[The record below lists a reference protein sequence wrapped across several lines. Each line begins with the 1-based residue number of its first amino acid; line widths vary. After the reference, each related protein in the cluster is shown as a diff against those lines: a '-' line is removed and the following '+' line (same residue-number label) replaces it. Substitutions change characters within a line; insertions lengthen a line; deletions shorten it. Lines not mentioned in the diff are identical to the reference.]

1 MDSTTVELADGPN
14 GANGGMCFAANLV
27 IIPVMLTSVQPT
39 QIENKLDRILLKVQK
54 PGRYVGGELN
64 SIVKDWDAVQ
74 TKVAFVFP
82 DIYDIG
88 VSNVGLKILYDQ
100 VNQRGDALA
109 ERAYA
114 PWFDMEALMR
124 QHGIPLYALES
135 KRPLACFDL
144 IGFTLP
150 YETLYTNTLNVL
162 DLSGIPLRSADRDET
177 HPIVIA
183 GGHATMNPEPMHAF
197 IDAFVIGEGE
207 EVIHDIINVIQAV
220 KGKRKEERDDL
231 FLLSSFDA
239 RQQLLHALA
248 KIQGVYVPSL
258 YEAYYLEDDTVSHIE
273 PIVADIPKIITKR
286 LVAKLPPPP
295 TRFIVPNV
303 DIVHN
308 RISVEI
314 MRGCTRG
321 CRFCHAGMITRPV
334 RERSVDEVM
343 QALEESIKHSG
354 FEEIALLSL
363 SSSDY
368 SHVLELVTRV
378 GERFGDTHLK
388 VSLPSLRIESVSI
401 DLMEKLKD
409 KRSGG
414 FTLAPEAATERMRR
428 IINKFVPDEE
438 VINTT
443 REIYARGWTTIKL
456 YFMIG
461 HPSETLED
469 VQAIA
474 DLCKRVIAEG
484 RKVAGMRV
492 KLNAGVSTFVPKSQT
507 PFQWVSCDTPEQI
520 KAKQALLRREL
531 GRDRNIK
538 LSLTD
543 AEDSFLEAWLSR
555 GDRRMAE
562 VVYTA
567 WKNGAKFDAW
577 FEGRKYQ
584 TWINAFAERG
594 LDPLF
599 YTHRQ
604 RRTDEVFPW
613 EHITAAVRKNF
624 LFQDFRQ
631 SLEGQIRVDCRLNC
645 FACGI
650 LPTFAQMRRE
660 NPGEGWK
667 CPDVKSPARA
677 VSSESVIGHQPALS
691 GVEGLSLNS
700 LPMVGD

>member
-1 MDSTTVELADGPN
+1 
-14 GANGGMCFAANLV
+14 
-27 IIPVMLTSVQPT
+27 MLTPEQV
-39 QIENKLDRILLKVQK
+39 ERKLDRILLKVQK

-64 SIVKDWDAVQ
+64 SVQKDWEAA
-74 TKVAFVFP
+74 TARVAFVFP

-100 VNQRGDALA
+100 VNQRADALA

-114 PWFDMEALMR
+114 PWPDMEAMMR
-124 QHGIPLYALES
+124 ENGIQLYALES

-144 IGFTLP
+144 IGFSLP

-162 DLSGIPLRSADRDET
+162 DLAGIPIQSIERDES
-177 HPIVIA
+177 HPLIIA
-183 GGHATMNPEPMHAF
+183 GGHSTMNPEPMHAF

-207 EVIHDIINVIQAV
+207 EVIHEIIEVV
-220 KGKRKEERDDL
+220 KSWRMESKDP
-231 FLLSSFDA
+231 LSTFRREDML
-239 RQQLLHALA
+239 RQLA
-248 KIQGVYVPSL
+248 KIQGVYVPRF
-258 YEAYYLEDDTVSHIE
+258 YEAYYLEDGTVSHIQ
-273 PIVADIPKIITKR
+273 PTIPDVPKIVTKR
-286 LVAKLPPPP
+286 IVSKLPPPP
-295 TRFIVPNV
+295 TKFIVPNI

-308 RISVEI
+308 RVSVEI

-334 RERSVDEVM
+334 RERSVDEILK
-343 QALEESIKHSG
+343 AADEAIKNTG
-354 FEEIALLSL
+354 FEELALLSL

-368 SHVLELVTRV
+368 TDVLELVTRV
-378 GERFGDTHLK
+378 GEKFGGRHLK
-388 VSLPSLRIESVSI
+388 ISLPSLRIESVSI
-401 DLMEKLKD
+401 DLMEKLKGN
-409 KRSGG
+409 RSGG

-428 IINKFVPDEE
+428 IINKYISDDDI
-438 VINTT
+438 INTT

-474 DLCKRVIAEG
+474 ELCKRVIAEG
-484 RKVAGMRV
+484 RKVAGMKV

-520 KAKQALLRREL
+520 KAKQALLKREL
-531 GRDRNIK
+531 HDKNIK
-538 LSLTD
+538 LSWTT

-555 GDRRMAE
+555 GDRKMAE

-567 WKNGAKFDAW
+567 WKNGARFDAW
-577 FEGRKYQ
+577 HEGNSYEKWIAAFE
-584 TWINAFAERG
+584 EHG

-650 LPTFAQMRRE
+650 LPTFANMRRE
-660 NPGEGWK
+660 NPGEVWK
-667 CPDVKSPARA
+667 CPEVKSP
-677 VSSESVIGHQPALS
+677 V
-691 GVEGLSLNS
+691 SLNTSAMSS
-700 LPMVGD
+700 LKLPIVGD

>member
-1 MDSTTVELADGPN
+1 
-14 GANGGMCFAANLV
+14 
-27 IIPVMLTSVQPT
+27 
-39 QIENKLDRILLKVQK
+39 
-54 PGRYVGGELN
+54 
-64 SIVKDWDAVQ
+64 
-74 TKVAFVFP
+74 
-82 DIYDIG
+82 
-88 VSNVGLKILYDQ
+88 
-100 VNQRGDALA
+100 
-109 ERAYA
+109 
-114 PWFDMEALMR
+114 MEVLMR
-124 QHGIPLYALES
+124 EHGIPLYALES
-135 KRPLACFDL
+135 KQPLASFDL

-150 YETLYTNTLNVL
+150 YETLYTNALNVL
-162 DLSGIPLRSADRDET
+162 DLAGIPVRSAERDET
-177 HPIVIA
+177 HPIIIA
-183 GGHATMNPEPMHAF
+183 GGHSTMNPEPMHAF

-207 EVIHDIINVIQAV
+207 EVIHDIINEIQKH
-220 KGKRKEERDDL
+220 KGNPVYSRVE
-231 FLLSSFDA
+231 
-239 RQQLLHALA
+239 LLHALA
-248 KIQGVYVPSL
+248 KIQGVYVPQF
-258 YEAYYLEDDTVSHIE
+258 YETSYMEDGTVAVTE
-273 PIVADIPKIITKR
+273 PTLADIPKIVTKR
-286 LVAKLPPPP
+286 LVAVLPPPP
-295 TRFIVPNV
+295 TKFIVPNI

-308 RISVEI
+308 RVSVEI

-343 QALEESIKHSG
+343 QALEESIKNSG

-378 GERFGDTHLK
+378 GEKFGGTHLK

-428 IINKFVPDEE
+428 IINKYISDDDI
-438 VINTT
+438 INTT
-443 REIYARGWTTIKL
+443 REVYRRGWTTIKL

-555 GDRRMAE
+555 GDRKLAE

-577 FEGRKYQ
+577 YEGRKYE
-584 TWINAFAERG
+584 TWMKAFAENG

-650 LPTFAQMRRE
+650 LPTFANMRRD
-660 NPGEGWK
+660 NPGDVWK
-667 CPDVKSPARA
+667 CPDVKSPATKNEAA
-677 VSSESVIGHQPALS
+677 VSSLK
-691 GVEGLSLNS
+691 
-700 LPMVGD
+700 LPVVGD

>member
-1 MDSTTVELADGPN
+1 
-14 GANGGMCFAANLV
+14 
-27 IIPVMLTSVQPT
+27 MLTPE

-64 SIVKDWDAVQ
+64 SVVKDWDKVA

-100 VNQRGDALA
+100 VNQRDDALA

-114 PWFDMEALMR
+114 PWLDMEALMR
-124 QHGIPLYALES
+124 EHGIPLYTLES

-144 IGFTLP
+144 IGFSLP

-162 DLSGIPLRSADRDET
+162 DLAGIPLRSAERDET
-177 HPIVIA
+177 HPIIIA
-183 GGHATMNPEPMHAF
+183 GGHSTMNPEPMHAF

-207 EVIHDIINVIQAV
+207 EVIHDIINVIMSLRGGQRRSKPQANEETLAPHASAGV
-220 KGKRKEERDDL
+220 ASPPLVSRNNILKE
-231 FLLSSFDA
+231 
-239 RQQLLHALA
+239 LA
-248 KIQGVYVPSL
+248 KIQGVYVPKF
-258 YEAYYLEDDTVSHIE
+258 YEAYYLEDGTISHTE
-273 PIVADIPKIITKR
+273 PTIPDIPKIITKR
-286 LVAKLPPPP
+286 IVPVLPPPP
-295 TRFIVPNV
+295 TKFIVPNI

-334 RERSVDEVM
+334 RERSVDEVL
-343 QALEESIKHSG
+343 QAAEDALRSTG
-354 FEEIALLSL
+354 FEELALLSL

-368 SHVLELVTRV
+368 SNVLELVTKV
-378 GERFGDTHLK
+378 GEKFGGTHLK

-409 KRSGG
+409 RRSGG

-428 IINKFVPDEE
+428 IINKFIPDEE
-438 VINTT
+438 IINTT
-443 REIYARGWTTIKL
+443 REIYRRGWTTIKL

-474 DLCKRVIAEG
+474 DLCKRVLAEG
-484 RKVAGMRV
+484 RKVIGMKA

-520 KAKQALLRREL
+520 EAKQALLRREL
-531 GRDRNIK
+531 MRDKNIK
-538 LSLTD
+538 LSLTK
-543 AEDSFLEAWLSR
+543 AHDSFLEAWLSR

-562 VVYTA
+562 VVYGA
-567 WKNGAKFDAW
+567 WKNGSKFDAW
-577 FEGRKYQ
+577 DEGRKYGAWMQ
-584 TWINAFAERG
+584 AFEELG

-650 LPTFAQMRRE
+650 LPTFANMRRE
-660 NPGEGWK
+660 NPGEVWK
-667 CPDVKSPARA
+667 CPDVKSP
-677 VSSESVIGHQPALS
+677 VSNNQSAQS
-691 GVEGLSLNS
+691 SLK
-700 LPMVGD
+700 LPVVGD

>member
-1 MDSTTVELADGPN
+1 
-14 GANGGMCFAANLV
+14 
-27 IIPVMLTSVQPT
+27 MLTPE

-64 SIVKDWDAVQ
+64 STVKDWDSVQ

-114 PWFDMEALMR
+114 PWLDMEALMR
-124 QHGIPLYALES
+124 EHGIPLYTLES

-144 IGFTLP
+144 VGITLP
-150 YETLYTNTLNVL
+150 YETLYTNTLNIL
-162 DLSGIPLRSADRDET
+162 DLAGIPVRSADRDES
-177 HPIVIA
+177 HPIIIA
-183 GGHATMNPEPMHAF
+183 GGHSTMNPEPMHAF

-207 EVIHDIINVIQAV
+207 EVIHDIINVIMSLRASDSERSNPPV
-220 KGKRKEERDDL
+220 GEEIASTPSASRNDIL
-231 FLLSSFDA
+231 K
-239 RQQLLHALA
+239 ALA
-248 KIQGVYVPSL
+248 KIPGVYVPRF
-258 YEAYYLEDDTVSHIE
+258 YEASYLEDGTVSHIE
-273 PIVADIPKIITKR
+273 PTIADIPKVVTKR
-286 LVAKLPPPP
+286 VVAKLPPPP
-295 TRFIVPNV
+295 TKFIVPNI

-308 RISVEI
+308 RVSVEI

-334 RERSVDEVM
+334 RERPVDEVIE
-343 QALEESIKHSG
+343 ALEAAVKSSG

-368 SHVLELVTRV
+368 TNVLELVTKV
-378 GERFGDTHLK
+378 GEKFGGTHLK

-520 KAKQALLRREL
+520 RAKQALLRREL
-531 GRDRNIK
+531 GRDKNIK

-555 GDRRMAE
+555 GDRKMAE
-562 VVYTA
+562 VLYTA
-567 WKNGAKFDAW
+567 WKNGSKFDAW
-577 FEGRKYQ
+577 KEGRNYEG
-584 TWINAFAERG
+584 WLAAFEEHG

-631 SLEGQIRVDCRLNC
+631 SLEGQIRVDCRFDC

-660 NPGEGWK
+660 NPGDVWK
-667 CPDVKSPARA
+667 CPEVKSPGRQGISEA
-677 VSSESVIGHQPALS
+677 VSSGAVTSVPVISEP
-691 GVEGLSLNS
+691 VNS
-700 LPMVGD
+700 LPVIGD

>member
-1 MDSTTVELADGPN
+1 
-14 GANGGMCFAANLV
+14 
-27 IIPVMLTSVQPT
+27 MLTPLRLT
-39 QIENKLDRILLKVQK
+39 PAQIEKELDRILLKVQK

-64 SIVKDWDAVQ
+64 SVVKDWDSIS

-100 VNQRGDALA
+100 VNQREDALA

-114 PWFDMEALMR
+114 PWLDMEALMR
-124 QHGIPLYALES
+124 EHGIPLYTLES
-135 KRPLACFDL
+135 KRPLADFDL
-144 IGFTLP
+144 IGFSLP
-150 YETLYTNTLNVL
+150 YETLYTNALNVL
-162 DLSGIPLRSADRDET
+162 DLAGIPVRSVDRDET

-183 GGHATMNPEPMHAF
+183 GGHSTMNPEPMHAF

-207 EVIHDIINVIQAV
+207 EVIHDIINVIMSSRGAQRRGNLLINQGIASPPSV
-220 KGKRKEERDDL
+220 SRNDILKE
-231 FLLSSFDA
+231 
-239 RQQLLHALA
+239 LA
-248 KIQGVYVPSL
+248 KVQGVYVPQF
-258 YEAYYLEDDTVSHIE
+258 YESHYLEDGTVSHTE
-273 PIVADIPKIITKR
+273 PVIPDVPKIITKR
-286 LVAKLPPPP
+286 IVPVLPPPP
-295 TRFIVPNV
+295 TKFIVPNI

-334 RERSVDEVM
+334 RERSVDEVL
-343 QALEESIKHSG
+343 QAAENAIKSTG
-354 FEEIALLSL
+354 FEELALLSL

-368 SHVLELVTRV
+368 SNVLELVTKV
-378 GERFGDTHLK
+378 GEKFGGTHLK
-388 VSLPSLRIESVSI
+388 IGLPSLRIESVSI

-409 KRSGG
+409 SRSGG

-428 IINKFVPDEE
+428 IINKFIPDEE
-438 VINTT
+438 IINTT
-443 REIYARGWTTIKL
+443 REIYRRGWTTIKL

-474 DLCKRVIAEG
+474 DLCKRVLAEG
-484 RKVAGMRV
+484 RKVIGMKA
-492 KLNAGVSTFVPKSQT
+492 KLHAGVSTFVPKSQT

-520 KAKQALLRREL
+520 KAKQSLLRREL
-531 GRDRNIK
+531 MRDRNIK
-538 LSLTD
+538 LSLTG

-562 VVYTA
+562 VVYSA
-567 WKNGAKFDAW
+567 WQNGSKFDAW
-577 FEGRKYQ
+577 DEGKKYDAWLRAFEQ
-584 TWINAFAERG
+584 HG

-650 LPTFAQMRRE
+650 LPTFANMRRE
-660 NPGEGWK
+660 NPGDVWK
-667 CPDVKSPARA
+667 CPDVKSP
-677 VSSESVIGHQPALS
+677 V
-691 GVEGLSLNS
+691 SLNPS
-700 LPMVGD
+700 AQSIFKLPIVGD

>member
-1 MDSTTVELADGPN
+1 MQRGHIYQSVPTFCLRVYSD
-14 GANGGMCFAANLV
+14 NLGYNFF
-27 IIPVMLTSVQPT
+27 MLTPLSSE
-39 QIENKLDRILLKVQK
+39 QIESKLDRILLKVQK

-64 SIVKDWDAVQ
+64 SIVKDWNSVK
-74 TKVAFVFP
+74 TRVAFVFP

-88 VSNVGLKILYDQ
+88 ISNVGLKILYDQ
-100 VNQRGDALA
+100 VNQREDALA

-114 PWFDMEALMR
+114 PWLDMEALMR
-124 QHGIPLYALES
+124 EHEIPLYTLES

-144 IGFTLP
+144 IGFSLP

-162 DLSGIPLRSADRDET
+162 DLAGVPVRSADRDET
-177 HPIVIA
+177 HPVIIA
-183 GGHATMNPEPMHAF
+183 GGHSTMNPEPMHAF

-207 EVIHDIINVIQAV
+207 EVIHEIIDAIQEFRR
-220 KGKRKEERDDL
+220 KRKEERSDI
-231 FLLSSFDA
+231 FPLSSSDA
-239 RQQLLHALA
+239 RIKLLHALA
-248 KIQGVYVPSL
+248 QIPGVYVPRF
-258 YEAYYLEDDTVSHIE
+258 YEADYLEDGTLSSTEPTVSD
-273 PIVADIPKIITKR
+273 VPKIITKR
-286 LVAKLPPPP
+286 IVPVLPPPP
-295 TRFIVPNV
+295 TKFIVPNIDV
-303 DIVHN
+303 VHN
-308 RISVEI
+308 RVSVEI

-334 RERSVDEVM
+334 RERSVDEVL
-343 QALEESIKHSG
+343 QAAEDAIRSSG
-354 FEEIALLSL
+354 FEDLALLSL

-368 SHVLELVTRV
+368 ANILELVDRV
-378 GERFGDTHLK
+378 SEKFRGKNLNIG
-388 VSLPSLRIESVSI
+388 LPSLRIESVSI
-401 DLMEKLKD
+401 DLMEKIRENG
-409 KRSGG
+409 RSSG

-428 IINKFVPDEE
+428 IINKFIPDED
-438 VINTT
+438 ILNTT
-443 REIYARGWTTIKL
+443 REIYRRGWTTIKL

-474 DLCKRVIAEG
+474 DLCKKVLAEG
-484 RKVAGMRV
+484 RKVIGMKA

-538 LSLTD
+538 LSLTK

-562 VVYTA
+562 VVYSA
-567 WKNGAKFDAW
+567 WKKGSKFDAW
-577 FEGRKYQ
+577 DEGKKYDAWLQAFE
-584 TWINAFAERG
+584 EHG

-613 EHITAAVRKNF
+613 EHISAAVRKNF

-650 LPTFAQMRRE
+650 LPTFANLRRE
-660 NPGEGWK
+660 NAGDVWK
-667 CPDVKSPARA
+667 CPDVKSPARK
-677 VSSESVIGHQPALS
+677 VPNTSVIDNQ
-691 GVEGLSLNS
+691 
-700 LPMVGD
+700 LPVVGD

>member
-1 MDSTTVELADGPN
+1 MPS
-14 GANGGMCFAANLV
+14 
-27 IIPVMLTSVQPT
+27 MLTPE

-64 SIVKDWDAVQ
+64 SVVKDWDQIQ
-74 TKVAFVFP
+74 TRVAFVFP

-100 VNQRGDALA
+100 VNQRADALA

-114 PWFDMEALMR
+114 PWLDMEALMR
-124 QHGIPLYALES
+124 EHEIPLYTLES
-135 KRPLACFDL
+135 KQPLARFDL
-144 IGFTLP
+144 IGFSLP
-150 YETLYTNTLNVL
+150 YETLYTNALNVL
-162 DLSGIPLRSADRDET
+162 DLAGIPVRSEDRDAS
-177 HPIVIA
+177 HPIIIA
-183 GGHATMNPEPMHAF
+183 GGHSTMNPEPMHAF

-207 EVIHDIINVIQAV
+207 EVIHDIINTMQRV
-220 KGKRKEERDDL
+220 KGQRAKEKSGFPSSTFEREEIL
-231 FLLSSFDA
+231 GE
-239 RQQLLHALA
+239 LA
-248 KIQGVYVPSL
+248 KIQGVYVPRF
-258 YEAYYLEDDTVSHIE
+258 YEADYLEDGTVSHIE
-273 PIVADIPKIITKR
+273 PTVPGIPGIITKR
-286 LVAKLPPPP
+286 IVPVLPPPP
-295 TRFIVPNV
+295 THFIVPNIE
-303 DIVHN
+303 IVHN
-308 RISVEI
+308 RVSVEI

-321 CRFCHAGMITRPV
+321 CRFCHAGMITRPI
-334 RERSVDEVM
+334 RERTVDEVL
-343 QALEESIKHSG
+343 QAAEQAIKNTG
-354 FEEIALLSL
+354 FEELALLSL

-368 SHVLELVTRV
+368 TNVLELVTKV
-378 GERFGDTHLK
+378 GEKFGGTHLK
-388 VSLPSLRIESVSI
+388 IGLPSLRIESVSI

-409 KRSGG
+409 SRSGG

-428 IINKFVPDEE
+428 IINKFIPDEE
-438 VINTT
+438 IINTT
-443 REIYARGWTTIKL
+443 REIYRRGWTTIKL

-484 RKVAGMRV
+484 RKVIGMLA

-520 KAKQALLRREL
+520 KAKQSLLRREL

-538 LSLTD
+538 LSLTR

-562 VVYTA
+562 VVYSA
-567 WKNGAKFDAW
+567 WRNGSKFDAW
-577 FEGRKYQ
+577 DEGRKYEA
-584 TWINAFAERG
+584 WIQAFDEHG

-650 LPTFAQMRRE
+650 LPTFANMRRD
-660 NPGEGWK
+660 NPGDVWK
-667 CPDVKSPARA
+667 CPDVNTPASTNPLA
-677 VSSESVIGHQPALS
+677 QSALK
-691 GVEGLSLNS
+691 
-700 LPMVGD
+700 LPIVGD